1 MMLRPHASALVAAL
15 LFALLVAG
23 PFILSGFATNFA
35 DPYPELT
42 NDQSFY
48 LARIQDIRDGYPV
61 TGNAYLAEH
70 KNALPM
76 QFLTGE
82 YLEALILDLL
92 SLPTSASLILF
103 TLFFTPIIF
112 LSPTR
117 SSLCSRHRGTGAYS
131 LRFCS
136 LSAYIS
142 STLRGR

>member
-1 MMLRPHASALVAAL
+1 MAYPLPPLVYMMLRPHASALVAAL

-76 QFLTGE
+76 QFLTNH
-82 YLEALILDLL
+82 
-92 SLPTSASLILF
+92 
-103 TLFFTPIIF
+103 
-112 LSPTR
+112 LSPHLRDLPCAQGTAALGPTR
-117 SSLCSRHRGTGAYS
+117 YAFSHLRHIF
-131 LRFCS
+131 LRFC
-136 LSAYIS
+136 AADKPAV
-142 STLRGR
+142 